1 MAWLLIDREAF
12 GLVEIGELY
21 GIDIFD
27 IIDCVVK
34 LVLEEV
40 FLVWREERPFFHSA
54 YIR

>member
-1 MAWLLIDREAF
+1 
-12 GLVEIGELY
+12 
-21 GIDIFD
+21 
-27 IIDCVVK
+27 VK